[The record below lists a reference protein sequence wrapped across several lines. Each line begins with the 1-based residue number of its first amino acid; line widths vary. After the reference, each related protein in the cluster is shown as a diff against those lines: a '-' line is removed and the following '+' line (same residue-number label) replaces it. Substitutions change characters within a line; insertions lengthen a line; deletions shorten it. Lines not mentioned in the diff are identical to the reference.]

1 MEELIKIVA
10 ETLRVDPSKLR
21 NLSKMTDIPEWD
33 SLSHMSLIAELE
45 EKFNIQFTGDD
56 IASMQSISEINE
68 KIILHIDKKN

>member
-10 ETLRVDPSKLR
+10 ETLRVDPSKLSK
-21 NLSKMTDIPEWD
+21 LSKMTDIPEWD

>member
-10 ETLRVDPSKLR
+10 ETLRVDPSKLS

-45 EKFNIQFTGDD
+45 EKYNIQFTGDD

>member
-10 ETLRVDPSKLR
+10 ETLRVDPSKLSK
-21 NLSKMTDIPEWD
+21 LSKMTDIPEWD
-33 SLSHMSLIAELE
+33 SLSHMALIAELE

>member
-1 MEELIKIVA
+1 MEDLIKIVA
-10 ETLRVDPSKLR
+10 ETLRIEPSKLC

-45 EKFNIQFTGDD
+45 EKYDIQFTGDD

-68 KIILHIDKKN
+68 KIILHKDKNS